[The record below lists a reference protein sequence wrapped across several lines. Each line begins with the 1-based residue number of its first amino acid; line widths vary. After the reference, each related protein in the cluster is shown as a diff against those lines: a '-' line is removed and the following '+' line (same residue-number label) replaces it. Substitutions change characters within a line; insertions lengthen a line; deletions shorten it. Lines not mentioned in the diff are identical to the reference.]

1 MWNLSLSIWSV
12 IIIILVIIVIKV
24 LSKNSIEEIRGIIEN
39 CNDELNVDSKNANI
53 EVNEGF
59 DGINNILVGK
69 SRIMSESERY
79 AKNKKILNK
88 GIRKKKKYRNTILR
102 DNYSDISDKN
112 ISDKNISDK
121 NISDNDISDKNI
133 SDKNIS
139 DNDISDNDNDD
150 NYIKQE
156 FMARRKKKLTTPIPM
171 YQKKESDGEKYCRDI
186 LEEIFS
192 LPFPSVRPKFLKNP
206 LTNRSL
212 EFDCYNHKLRLA
224 LEYNGY
230 QHYTFPNVY
239 HKSETAFRA
248 QLNRDEIKKDI
259 CDKLGITLII
269 VPYTVQ
275 MSDIKSYIINKL
287 TMAGYI
293 QKS

>member
-1 MWNLSLSIWSV
+1 
-12 IIIILVIIVIKV
+12 
-24 LSKNSIEEIRGIIEN
+24 
-39 CNDELNVDSKNANI
+39 
-53 EVNEGF
+53 
-59 DGINNILVGK
+59 
-69 SRIMSESERY
+69 
-79 AKNKKILNK
+79 
-88 GIRKKKKYRNTILR
+88 
-102 DNYSDISDKN
+102 
-112 ISDKNISDK
+112 
-121 NISDNDISDKNI
+121 
-133 SDKNIS
+133 
-139 DNDISDNDNDD
+139 
-150 NYIKQE
+150 
-156 FMARRKKKLTTPIPM
+156 MARRKKKLTTPIPM

>member
-102 DNYSDISDKN
+102 DNYS
-112 ISDKNISDK
+112 
-121 NISDNDISDKNI
+121 DISDKNI